1 MSDLILSW
9 LNDEVQLNKKI
20 TSFEHDFA
28 NGYYFG
34 ELLAKFNQQLN
45 FDEFVNK

>member
-1 MSDLILSW
+1 MTDKIKSW

-20 TSFEHDFA
+20 VNFEKDFS

-34 ELLAKFNQQLN
+34 ELLQKYNQ
-45 FDEFVNK
+45 